1 MKKKSWIWSL
11 ILLFSIVTGCSGGNA
26 PQAGSDAG
34 DKPSDNP
41 PAQDA
46 VTLDFWYGWTGP
58 EAEALEA
65 LIAKWN
71 SANPDIQVKGLSQSD
86 YQKQLTAITGA
97 ILRTS
102 HPNSDKMSCRGDS
115 VAP

>member
-1 MKKKSWIWSL
+1 MSKKKHWIWSL
-11 ILLFSIVTGCSGGNA
+11 ILLFSIATGCSGGNA
-26 PQAGSDAG
+26 PQSGSDG
-34 DKPSDNP
+34 DKPSDHP

-58 EAEALEA
+58 EAEALER

-86 YQKQLTAITGA
+86 YQKQLTAITGGNPPDIA
-97 ILRTS
+97 S
-102 HPNSDKMSCRGDS
+102 QFGQNVVRGGCA
-115 VAP
+115 AP